1 MNSGKYVFSQ
11 LVDFLPK
18 RTFDGIVKKY
28 QGDKYVKSF
37 TC

>member
-18 RTFDGIVKKY
+18 RVFDMIVKRY
-28 QGDKYVKSF
+28 DGDRWVKTF
-37 TC
+37 T